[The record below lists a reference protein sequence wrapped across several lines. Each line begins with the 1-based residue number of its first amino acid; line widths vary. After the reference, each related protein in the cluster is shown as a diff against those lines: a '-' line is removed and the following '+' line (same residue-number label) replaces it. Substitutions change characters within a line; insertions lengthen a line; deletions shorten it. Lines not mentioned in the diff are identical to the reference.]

1 MRYADSLQQE
11 LGQEKILM
19 LVVIMAAEIESLR
32 ARVTEKE
39 SQFQEMRRSILS
51 PIRNFEG
58 DYRRF

>member
-1 MRYADSLQQE
+1 
-11 LGQEKILM
+11 M

-32 ARVTEKE
+32 SRVSEKD